1 MTSQQPPNPRP
12 RRKIGGQPGNRNALK
27 HALYAQYFPAA
38 MKKTFVK
45 WETTDYIGEIQL
57 LRASMDRMAAVLL
70 VQNDIPVAE
79 KVAMLNGICRASNTL
94 SLLVQRNRA
103 LNLHDDP
110 VYTAW
115 DDTTSEL
122 SFFTDGK
129 PPE

>member
-1 MTSQQPPNPRP
+1 M
-12 RRKIGGQPGNRNALK
+12 
-27 HALYAQYFPAA
+27 
-38 MKKTFVK
+38 
-45 WETTDYIGEIQL
+45 
-57 LRASMDRMAAVLL
+57 ASVLL
-70 VQNDIPVAE
+70 VQDDLPVAE
-79 KVAMLNGICRASNTL
+79 KVAMINGICRASSTL

-115 DDTTSEL
+115 EDTTCEL